1 MKVLKIWGIRT
12 ASKVNKLFFLFI
24 PIFGMLSI
32 VMGVVSFY
40 GMQTGDLSVRLNEL
54 ADKNIRLD
62 ESRDFTQPR
71 TILRYAGKKSYRDTS
86 YAAVRSWY
94 IPEILETDGRYE
106 RDYILAF
113 SFYIMNTSEAST
125 IDQIQYQIALSDVT
139 QNIDDALRI
148 MVIADEVQTVFE
160 KVEDRLGDQTQPF
173 ISSTIAARGLILN
186 IRAQQKVRVSVVIW
200 LEGDLTNDDMIGGSM
215 KLDMSFTIGEED

>member
-1 MKVLKIWGIRT
+1 ET
-12 ASKVNKLFFLFI
+12 S
-24 PIFGMLSI
+24 
-32 VMGVVSFY
+32 
-40 GMQTGDLSVRLNEL
+40 
-54 ADKNIRLD
+54 
-62 ESRDFTQPR
+62 DFTQPR

-94 IPEILETDGRYE
+94 LPEIAETDGRYE
-106 RDYILAF
+106 KDYILAF
-113 SFYIMNTSEAST
+113 SFYLKNTSEAST

-139 QNIDDALRI
+139 KNIDDALRI

-160 KVEDRLGDQTQPF
+160 KEEDRLGDQTQQF
-173 ISSTIAARGLILN
+173 ISPTIAARGLILN